1 MFNVRENEWLFN
13 YFNNKIISIQDVAAR
28 GLDVPKVDLV
38 IQYTPPQL
46 LSDFVHRVGR
56 TARAGREGRAILIL
70 SSHETDYVRLLEDK
84 RIR

>member
-1 MFNVRENEWLFN
+1 MFVWITFFFFFLQKF
-13 YFNNKIISIQDVAAR
+13 IQDVAAR

-56 TARAGREGRAILIL
+56 TARAGRTGRAIIIL
-70 SSHETDYVRLLEDK
+70 CPHETEYVRLLEDK